1 MKRIITLTLFLIM
14 AVIASNAQ
22 QNKIDD
28 NKLKDKKQLK
38 KTHRG
43 KHPGHLIRQ
52 DEKADGSDKQLMK
65 THGPGYIHPDS
76 LRDKKKERIRQHFEK
91 VRQNQANE
99 EYSPTK
105 PQQKAKADK
114 RRQDSLIEKQ
124 MRERY
129 KKLKAQRMDTRE
141 KATESDSCS
150 TEDSLALV
158 AIYNN
163 MNGENWTNQSNW
175 LTDASVKDWWGI
187 TVENYRVTEIS
198 LANNQLEGSIPTELS
213 DLTNLIRLQL
223 YGNRLKGSI
232 PPEIGNLKNLVFLY
246 LANNQLEGS
255 IPPEIGELTKLE
267 YIELGDNKLTGEI
280 PSELGNLTN
289 LIKLQLASNQLTGA
303 IPAELGNLAN
313 LQYLDLDNNHIT
325 GAIPPEL
332 GNLTNLQALW
342 LWHNQ
347 LEGAIPKELGNL
359 TNLTYLSLDFNQL
372 EGSIPPELGAL
383 TNLTRLHL
391 RNNQLKDAIPK
402 ELGNLTNLTDLSL
415 HFNQLEGSIPT
426 ELGNLTN
433 LTSLN
438 LANNQLEGSIP
449 AELGEL
455 TKLEYIGLGNN
466 KLTGE
471 IPSELGN
478 LTNLIKLQL
487 ASNQLSGTIPPE
499 LGNLTNLTSLYLND
513 NQLEGSVPPEINN
526 LTKLEVLYLYDNKLD
541 KLPDLSG
548 ITSLSKCL
556 IFENYFDFGDL
567 ETAGISDTINNYT
580 YAPQGLIDQ
589 SIDTTDS
596 QVTLTALTNSTNN
609 TYQWFENGDSLINE
623 TGDNY
628 TYDQSNSSTYY
639 CKINNSN
646 FPELTLQTPAVGEQI
661 ENGVKEK
668 DYNALKAIYNKTEGS
683 NWFNNTNWL
692 TDNPVGNWHGITV
705 DGTRVTSVK
714 LNNNNLTGKFPEETF
729 ELDSLKM
736 LIYWN
741 NELTD
746 TIPDKFN
753 QVDKL
758 NYIDLDENEFSGNI
772 PSTIGT
778 LDSLETAW
786 ITRNNFS
793 GAFDYSTMQSLEG
806 LYIYSNELKFSDLE
820 DIGIA
825 PGDISSYGYSP
836 QSDLS
841 KPDISVNGGQITLSV
856 NASASD
862 NQYIWYKDKEA
873 IDTTTENT
881 TTVIPEISAT
891 YYCKITN
898 KQYPDLILKT
908 KKFTYSLYSITFNV
922 TDENSNA
929 VEGAK
934 VSIDGSSELTTN
946 SNGKATI
953 DTSNG
958 SYDYT
963 VSKDGYNDK
972 SGSFKVAGEALTEN
986 VTLSESATNIN
997 LAEAGNI
1004 EIYPNPASD
1013 YIMIESAREI
1023 ENIKIF
1029 NLLGEIVS
1037 VENTVTEKI
1046 RMNIDGLQ
1054 QGVYMMKIKFSN
1066 GETGTQKL
1074 MIR

>member
-267 YIELGDNKLTGEI
+267 YIELGD
-280 PSELGNLTN
+280 
-289 LIKLQLASNQLTGA
+289 
-303 IPAELGNLAN
+303 
-313 LQYLDLDNNHIT
+313 
-325 GAIPPEL
+325 
-332 GNLTNLQALW
+332 
-342 LWHNQ
+342 
-347 LEGAIPKELGNL
+347 
-359 TNLTYLSLDFNQL
+359 
-372 EGSIPPELGAL
+372 
-383 TNLTRLHL
+383 
-391 RNNQLKDAIPK
+391 
-402 ELGNLTNLTDLSL
+402 
-415 HFNQLEGSIPT
+415 
-426 ELGNLTN
+426 
-433 LTSLN
+433 
-438 LANNQLEGSIP
+438 
-449 AELGEL
+449 
-455 TKLEYIGLGNN
+455 N